1 MSSDE
6 LKDCARCGFG
16 NLPAARFCSGCGDPL
31 TEAWPGDTFRE
42 RRWLS
47 VLFCDIVGWSRLAR
61 EIGLEDASDLLDG
74 YYEACAE
81 VVLRHGGHLAQLLGD
96 GVLVYF
102 GYPTAHEDSA
112 ARALRASRELIER
125 IGGKA
130 LLERRPDAMINIRVG
145 VHTGWVVLIR
155 GPSGEILARGDTTNV
170 ADRLQKLADPN
181 SVFTGEPTYRTT
193 KGFFSFERLGP
204 KSLAGIAEPMPV
216 FRVGPGTSSR
226 RREEVAGSDLTP
238 FVGREK
244 EVAALLAGWQ
254 EAEKG
259 RSRSLFI
266 VGEPG
271 IGKSRQVRVLKEHV
285 EQKGQVVIECYC
297 SPYHQGTAL
306 YPVIEL
312 IERTLDFAQ
321 GQSPESKVAQLGERL
336 ERMGLGDSTPIVA
349 ALLSLPTGDR
359 YRPADVPTR
368 KHQQLTFGA
377 LLKWLSALARDV
389 PVLFVAEDLHWADA
403 STIEFLGEVMR
414 EGVPG
419 VVTILTARPSP
430 HFVPPWKDLPRFTT
444 LALDRLVTPEAREL
458 TARVASGKAL
468 PAEVLN
474 NIVRRA
480 EGVPLFIEEI
490 TKAVLDLDL
499 GARHLTLTAPDTLN
513 DWLMA
518 RLDRLGPAKAII
530 QRAAV
535 FGRRFSYHLLR
546 ELVPADVADLESE
559 LDRLVDSGLLFREGR
574 PEELSYRFKHALI
587 QEAACESLLPTD
599 LRQQHERIAQLL
611 TAKSSE
617 GMHVEPEVLA
627 RHYAGAGKPAEAAR
641 YWRIA
646 GERAYAQ
653 SAFLDAISAFSAAA
667 EQLSKVPESPERDH
681 LEAELQSS
689 LGLAL
694 IQVKGWSVKE
704 VEQSYGR
711 ALELSRKYGDIPI
724 RVHFGTW
731 AVYVVRGDR
740 EVIAELAPVFER
752 VLEQSRDPGARFV
765 AQGTLGARAFWTGDY
780 VTADRHFI
788 EAKKYCDRSGPKEQA
803 QLLLREYGYDGFLF
817 PHVFMTWSDLYQG
830 RERESLQG
838 RDEALQMARGTGNPY
853 FVAVALGWASAL
865 AHDLGDVEGADK
877 FVQEL
882 MNVALDNGLYFW
894 VAIAQSVGGWAAVL
908 RGEVERGLK
917 SMSDAVVA
925 HRYMGSRVVLPYYL
939 SYLAEGCLTAGR
951 IAEGLTAVDE
961 GLELA
966 RTNLA
971 THFIAELKRIKGE
984 LLLAQ
989 EERGAAADLLQ
1000 SALTLARSQGATLF
1014 ERRAAAALDRLR
1026 LAGPPAEL
1034 EVSSREDEEKSV
1046 GS

>member
-1 MSSDE
+1 M
-6 LKDCARCGFG
+6 L
-16 NLPAARFCSGCGDPL
+16 
-31 TEAWPGDTFRE
+31 
-42 RRWLS
+42 
-47 VLFCDIVGWSRLAR
+47 
-61 EIGLEDASDLLDG
+61 
-74 YYEACAE
+74 
-81 VVLRHGGHLAQLLGD
+81 
-96 GVLVYF
+96 
-102 GYPTAHEDSA
+102 
-112 ARALRASRELIER
+112 
-125 IGGKA
+125 
-130 LLERRPDAMINIRVG
+130 
-145 VHTGWVVLIR
+145 
-155 GPSGEILARGDTTNV
+155 
-170 ADRLQKLADPN
+170 
-181 SVFTGEPTYRTT
+181 TGEPTSRTT
-193 KGFFSFERLGP
+193 KSFFSLEPLGP
-204 KSLAGIAEPMPV
+204 QQLAGIAEPLQV
-216 FRVGPGTSSR
+216 FRVGLGTSAR
-226 RREEVAGSDLTP
+226 RRDEIAGSGLTP

-244 EVAALLAGWQ
+244 EVSALLAGWQ

-306 YPVIEL
+306 YPIIEL

-321 GQSPESKVAQLGERL
+321 GQSPESKVAQLAERL
-336 ERMGLGDSTPIVA
+336 ERLGLDESTPLIA

-377 LLKWLSALARDV
+377 LLRWLSALARDV
-389 PVLFVAEDLHWADA
+389 PVLFVAEDLQWADA

-419 VVTILTARPSP
+419 VVTVLTARPPP
-430 HFVPPWKDLPRFTT
+430 HFVPPWKELPRFAT

-480 EGVPLFIEEI
+480 EGVPLFIEEM
-490 TKAVLDLDL
+490 TKAVLDLDP
-499 GARHLTLTAPDTLN
+499 GAPQATLKTPDTLN

-518 RLDRLGPAKAII
+518 RLDRLGAAKAIV

-535 FGRRFSYHLLR
+535 LGRRFRYDLLR
-546 ELVPADVADLESE
+546 ELVPTDVVDLEFE
-559 LDRLVDSGLLFREGR
+559 LGRLVDSGLLFREDR
-574 PEELSYRFKHALI
+574 REELSYRFKHALI
-587 QEAACESLLPTD
+587 QEAASESLLPMD
-599 LRQQHERIAQLL
+599 RRQQHERIANLL
-611 TAKSSE
+611 AARSAQ

-627 RHYAGAGKPAEAAR
+627 RHYAGAGRPADAAR

-667 EQLSKVPESPERDH
+667 EQLGQVSASPERDH
-681 LEAELQSS
+681 LEAELRSS

-704 VEQSYGR
+704 VEESYGR

-780 VTADRHFI
+780 ATADRYFV
-788 EAKKYCDRSGPKEQA
+788 EAKGYCDRSGPKEQA
-803 QLLLREYGYDGFLF
+803 QMLLREYGYDGFLF

-830 RERESLQG
+830 RERESLAG
-838 RDEALQMARGTGNPY
+838 RDEALLMARRTENPY
-853 FVAVALGWASAL
+853 FLAVALGWASAL
-865 AHDLGDVEGADK
+865 AHDLGDIEGAGK
-877 FVQEL
+877 LVQEL
-882 MNVALDNGLYFW
+882 TNVALDNGLYFW
-894 VAIAQSVGGWAAVL
+894 VAIAQSVGGWAAVSSG
-908 RGEVERGLK
+908 RGGAR
-917 SMSDAVVA
+917 
-925 HRYMGSRVVLPYYL
+925 
-939 SYLAEGCLTAGR
+939 AE
-951 IAEGLTAVDE
+951 VDE
-961 GLELA
+961 RRGRCAPLHGLA
-966 RTNLA
+966 RGVALL
-971 THFIAELKRIKGE
+971 FI
-984 LLLAQ
+984 LLG
-989 EERGAAADLLQ
+989 RGMPDRGPHRRRSSGGRRRSRADRDQ
-1000 SALTLARSQGATLF
+1000 FGDAFHSRAKADQRRVAGGASGPWRGGGSAPVGAHACQIAGGLPV
-1014 ERRAAAALDRLR
+1014 RAAGLRSHGPAAIARAP
-1026 LAGPPAEL
+1026 LAIGA
-1034 EVSSREDEEKSV
+1034 
-1046 GS
+1046 